1 MGTGVGALRRLYAVN
16 GTLTPRERVGS
27 ARKLTLVAFWK
38 RQRLRKFLV
47 DSRGGGGYSIAAM
60 KTWTERRALALQHVI
75 SGRRIIER
83 QRSAIAQRKAV
94 GADTS
99 ESERLLENFEKT
111 QMIFEQDLADLD
123 RRKPVIVGPSSR
135 G

>member
-1 MGTGVGALRRLYAVN
+1 
-16 GTLTPRERVGS
+16 
-27 ARKLTLVAFWK
+27 
-38 RQRLRKFLV
+38 
-47 DSRGGGGYSIAAM
+47 M